1 MNKILKLLYNSVM
14 YIIFTL
20 IPDILS
26 LPLIVP
32 FGLGYLATKFIGNVR
47 SIFNM
52 DNTLVIGASY
62 ALERHQD
69 GSTPLEK
76 CEYDRITNAIGDPY
90 YTCIGSQE
98 YAPYKNIMGVNV
110 QLWQRH
116 PVLKMDW
123 DDKDFFKELRC
134 YFAGKKFD
142 KIVIDFS
149 VSKMMVS
156 KSLCW
161 TTFIRQHLSQSGV
174 VILPDDCE
182 NSISAPLFREGIT
195 YEVNEEL
202 THKLAK

>member
-1 MNKILKLLYNSVM
+1 MMNKILKLMYSSVM
-14 YIIFTL
+14 YIMCTL
-20 IPDILS
+20 IPDILN

-32 FGLGYLATKFIGNVR
+32 YGLGYLATKFIGNIR

-62 ALERHQD
+62 ALERHQN
-69 GSTPLEK
+69 GSHPLEK

-98 YAPYKNIMGVNV
+98 YAPYVNIMGVNV

-116 PVLKMDW
+116 PVLKMNW
-123 DDKDFFKELRC
+123 DHKDFFKDIKC

-149 VSKMMVS
+149 VSKMMIS
-156 KSLCW
+156 RSPLW
-161 TTFIRQHLSQSGV
+161 TAFIRQHLSQSGV
-174 VILPDDCE
+174 VILPEDCE
-182 NSISAPLFREGIT
+182 ACIGEPLLNEHIT
-195 YEVNEEL
+195 CELNEEL
-202 THKLAK
+202 TVKMA